1 MPGSTTTPDRLRTC
15 DGVREHVAF
24 RRGDDVSI
32 RDQFPIAAQ
41 LLAYAYPC
49 QRFAPHLT
57 MRHA

>member
-1 MPGSTTTPDRLRTC
+1 MPGSTTTPDRRRTC

-41 LLAYAYPC
+41 LLAYAYPSLKK
-49 QRFAPHLT
+49 HNSSD
-57 MRHA
+57 